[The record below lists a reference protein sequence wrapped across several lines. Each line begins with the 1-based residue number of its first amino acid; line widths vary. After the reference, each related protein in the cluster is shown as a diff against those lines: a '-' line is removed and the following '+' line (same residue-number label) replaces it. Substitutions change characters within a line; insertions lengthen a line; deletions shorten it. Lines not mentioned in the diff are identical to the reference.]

1 VVADGAR
8 TVAVFAVQPADRNG
22 NGDGGPVTVTVA
34 TAPDRRLTGIAG
46 TSGTDPDRFAA
57 AVAARGLDDLVPPAA
72 VDGLGRARIAWKE
85 R

>member
-1 VVADGAR
+1 
-8 TVAVFAVQPADRNG
+8 
-22 NGDGGPVTVTVA
+22 VA

-72 VDGLGRARIAWKE
+72 VEGLGRARIAWKE